1 MMMKK
6 MLLLVLVGILLGA
19 GTNVLIDKKI
29 ENIRTEIEMEKM
41 EAIAESEAKMIS
53 EKDELILL
61 AIKAGATN
69 LVVEDDRIH
78 YTLDHMMTTVYEAG
92 YYYEI
97 MELSNN

>member
-53 EKDELILL
+53 EKDELI
-61 AIKAGATN
+61 
-69 LVVEDDRIH
+69 
-78 YTLDHMMTTVYEAG
+78 
-92 YYYEI
+92 
-97 MELSNN
+97 